1 MRFQASFSRTVL
13 GGGVTT
19 LGTDSA
25 PTSAPS
31 KLSDNQISGTL
42 NNING
47 FPIQRF
53 AMAVSAPNGSAA
65 VPITVYMYEEE
76 TAAWYSCGAKSVTPG
91 TIAYFDQPTL
101 GQCGKQGGYN
111 QSYSPGAL
119 DLCIVASAP
128 VGAPD
133 GTYRFAMGFDLSS
146 SIGDSVNVSA
156 TVDSTTLAQKSQL
169 PATIG
174 QKTSAL
180 STSVVIASDQSTLNI
195 DSTTLAQKS
204 QLPATI
210 GQKTSALSTSV
221 TLASDQ
227 STLNIDSTTLAQKS
241 QLPATIGQKA
251 AAAST
256 SVVIASDQSTLNVDS
271 TTLAQKSQLP
281 ATLGQKT
288 SALSTSVVIASD
300 QFPTAAAIAD
310 ATATPT
316 VSKLSV
322 FGLAY
327 NGATWDF
334 LRSGI
339 TTAVSSFTGVLN
351 TLPLV
356 KYVASPATLTD
367 GQAVSM
373 QADSKGNVR
382 MAEQNSTTAE
392 LNTLGVVAT
401 APRPLSGADLT
412 PSIVSAQAATG
423 VVIKAAP
430 GVGYKLIYTNGNAA
444 ARYIQLHNATSAPA
458 DTTVPLLA
466 VAVAAGASYTID
478 LGPFGAYFSTG
489 IYACHSTSAFT
500 KTLGSTDGGFF
511 ATYS

>member
-169 PATIG
+169 PAT
-174 QKTSAL
+174 L
-180 STSVVIASDQSTLNI
+180 
-195 DSTTLAQKS
+195 
-204 QLPATI
+204 

>member
-169 PATIG
+169 PAT
-174 QKTSAL
+174 
-180 STSVVIASDQSTLNI
+180 
-195 DSTTLAQKS
+195 
-204 QLPATI
+204 
-210 GQKTSALSTSV
+210 
-221 TLASDQ
+221 
-227 STLNIDSTTLAQKS
+227 
-241 QLPATIGQKA
+241 
-251 AAAST
+251 
-256 SVVIASDQSTLNVDS
+256 
-271 TTLAQKSQLP
+271 
-281 ATLGQKT
+281 LGQKT

-382 MAEQNSTTAE
+382 MAEQNSATAE
-392 LNTLGVVAT
+392 LNALGVVAT

>member
-169 PATIG
+169 PAT
-174 QKTSAL
+174 L
-180 STSVVIASDQSTLNI
+180 
-195 DSTTLAQKS
+195 
-204 QLPATI
+204 

-221 TLASDQ
+221 TLACYQ

>member
-180 STSVVIASDQSTLNI
+180 STSVVI
-195 DSTTLAQKS
+195 
-204 QLPATI
+204 
-210 GQKTSALSTSV
+210 
-221 TLASDQ
+221 ASDQ

-466 VAVAAGASYTID
+466 VAVAAGTSYTID

>member
-180 STSVVIASDQSTLNI
+180 STSVVI
-195 DSTTLAQKS
+195 
-204 QLPATI
+204 
-210 GQKTSALSTSV
+210 
-221 TLASDQ
+221 ASDQ